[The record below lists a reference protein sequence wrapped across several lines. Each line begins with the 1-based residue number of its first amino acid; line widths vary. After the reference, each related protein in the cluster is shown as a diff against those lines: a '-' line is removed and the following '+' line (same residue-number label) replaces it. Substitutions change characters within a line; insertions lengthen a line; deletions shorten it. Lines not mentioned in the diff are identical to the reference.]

1 MSFQRRTNIG
11 SIAAHHVFAGTAPF
25 AGAKAGLSA
34 VGRVMRYDLEGSGIR
49 LTELSRRGVLSPEDY
64 RGGSSTVSNLGMYP
78 VRRFTAV
85 INPPQATILAVGQ
98 SEKRPIVRRGEIVVA
113 TMLSATLSCDHRVVD
128 GAVGAQ
134 LLATFKSLI
143 EDHPSDLV

>member
-1 MSFQRRTNIG
+1 VQDLPLSEVSRRVR
-11 SIAAHHVFAGTAPF
+11 S
-25 AGAKAGLSA
+25 
-34 VGRVMRYDLEGSGIR
+34 
-49 LTELSRRGVLSPEDY
+49 LTERARRGVLSPGEY

-85 INPPQATILAVGQ
+85 INPPQATILAIGQ
-98 SEKRPIVRRGEIVVA
+98 SEKRPFVRRGEIAVV

-134 LLATFKSLI
+134 LLGTFKNLI
-143 EDHPSDLV
+143 EDHPDELL